1 MTKTIPV
8 QRTDA
13 IDQVMPLEGGRTAPF
28 VLPKL
33 RSGIFLAVYDT
44 PARAVRYAADCSPDW
59 PGDFVIH
66 REGGPGSRTVR
77 IVATAGGALANTASV
92 YVTTAG
98 NTWTDSGTQ
107 EVYEEVSGD
116 A

>member
-1 MTKTIPV
+1 MTKTIPI

-66 REGGPGSRTVR
+66 REGGPRQPDGPDRGHSRR
-77 IVATAGGALANTASV
+77 RPGQRRLRLCYHGGQHVDRQRHPGGL
-92 YVTTAG
+92 
-98 NTWTDSGTQ
+98 
-107 EVYEEVSGD
+107 
-116 A
+116 